1 MTQTPDVFAM
11 HTGEQ
16 ADAAV
21 TRRFVVQ
28 AEFTIS
34 DVDEHVLEQID
45 EHRVGDALT
54 QHQPHQWAHDPTQR
68 V

>member
-1 MTQTPDVFAM
+1 MTQTPDVLAVDAS
-11 HTGEQ
+11 EQ

-21 TRRFVVQ
+21 ARRLVVQ
-28 AEFTIS
+28 TELTIS
-34 DVDEHVLEQID
+34 DIDKHVLEQID
-45 EHRVGDALT
+45 EHGVGDAFT